1 MASASIV
8 AWPLPNE
15 AEDDLFF
22 TCFSDDQND
31 DVQPRQVSTR
41 RDSRERA
48 RQEEAEARRGCEG
61 GPQGQEASQA
71 AGARPQRRRR
81 SKERRKDRGVQS
93 QGGLLGAADDGAGDQ
108 AGAECKLRKA
118 GGDSTSER
126 RTSTAATSLVGRQE
140 VDAARADEVDRPQ
153 GREAFGRDAE
163 EAIRNPV
170 AREAEVKI
178 ET

>member
-1 MASASIV
+1 MALALIV
-8 AWPLPNE
+8 ALPLPDE

-61 GPQGQEASQA
+61 GPQRQEASQA
-71 AGARPQRRRR
+71 RPQRR
-81 SKERRKDRGVQS
+81 SKERREDRGTQS
-93 QGGLLGAADDGAGDQ
+93 QGGLLEAADGGAGDQ

-126 RTSTAATSLVGRQE
+126 RTSTTATSLVGRQE